1 MITDKPSAGDR
12 RTEDLEFCL
21 LSERCSLLIVSDI
34 EFPAMPPP
42 KNGTEFLDLVRKSG
56 LLEQKRIEGYVGSL
70 QQEGP
75 IENDASRL
83 ASRLIKDGIVTVFQ
97 ARQMLR
103 GRYKGFFLGKYKVL
117 EPIGSGG
124 MADIYLCEHTTMRHK
139 VAVKILP
146 LEKLK
151 DPSLLGRFRREAQ
164 AIATLNHPNI
174 VRAYDLDQEG
184 SLHYMVTE
192 YIDGSDLQELI
203 KRNGPLA
210 PERAANY
217 IAQAAA
223 GLQHLSEAGLVH
235 RDIKPGNL
243 LLDRTGTVKL
253 LDLGLAR
260 FSDIDRQDNL
270 TREYDDGRVLG
281 TADYIAPEQS
291 IKGSEVDIR
300 ADIYSLGGA
309 FYFLLKGEAPFEG
322 ASVTQK
328 LLFHQIK
335 EPPPLPSSVPK
346 DLVALMKKMMAKKAD
361 ERPQTPAEVVAAL
374 LRYLDQAF
382 PPAESELPPRSSVF
396 SSGPKTSAPRSSGRI
411 STRLPSIL
419 SGAPP
424 AGTSADSQRLKT
436 PSNADL
442 ALRTTPVSG
451 VNVGT
456 KPILSPA
463 VTVPEVV
470 EDDEEM
476 PAATAASEAF
486 AAQSSSYLSQHKWL
500 ILGCIAAIVLLVVAI
515 VMAFLAFGKTEKPA
529 NQAQVVDFRSR

>member
-1 MITDKPSAGDR
+1 
-12 RTEDLEFCL
+12 
-21 LSERCSLLIVSDI
+21 
-34 EFPAMPPP
+34 MPPP
-42 KNGTEFLDLVRKSG
+42 KNGPEFLDLVRKSG
-56 LLEQKRIEGYVGSL
+56 LLEPKRIEGYVGSL

-75 IENDASRL
+75 IEGDASRL

-174 VRAYDLDQEG
+174 VRAYDLDHEG
-184 SLHYMVTE
+184 NLHYMVTE
-192 YIDGSDLQELI
+192 YIDGSDLQELV
-203 KRNGPLA
+203 KRNGPLV

-223 GLQHLSEAGLVH
+223 GLQHLHEAGLVH

-243 LLDRTGTVKL
+243 LLDRTGAVKL

-260 FSDIDRQDNL
+260 FSDIERQDNL

-300 ADIYSLGGA
+300 ADIYSLGGS

-322 ASVTQK
+322 TSVTQK

-335 EPPPLPSSVPK
+335 DPPPLPAFVPK
-346 DLVALMKKMMAKKAD
+346 DIIALLKKMMMKKAD
-361 ERPQTPAEVVAAL
+361 ERPQTPADVVTAL
-374 LRYLDQAF
+374 LRYLEQAF
-382 PPAESELPPRSSVF
+382 PPVESELPPRASIF
-396 SSGPKTSAPRSSGRI
+396 SSGPKTSTPRSSGRI
-411 STRLPSIL
+411 SGRITPVLGATAL
-419 SGAPP
+419 SAK
-424 AGTSADSQRLKT
+424 ATDSQRVKT
-436 PSNADL
+436 PSAGDI
-442 ALRTTPVSG
+442 ALRSTPVSG

-456 KPILSPA
+456 KPIRSAA
-463 VTVPEVV
+463 VTIPEVV
-470 EDDEEM
+470 EDDEPENEVAGR
-476 PAATAASEAF
+476 PAFTM
-486 AAQSSSYLSQHKWL
+486 QGSSYLSKHKWL
-500 ILGCIAAIVLLVVAI
+500 ILGCILAILLLVAAIVMVFLVFA
-515 VMAFLAFGKTEKPA
+515 KSEKPVNDA
-529 NQAQVVDFRSR
+529 SVRPVAAPIASEFHFRS

>member
-1 MITDKPSAGDR
+1 
-12 RTEDLEFCL
+12 
-21 LSERCSLLIVSDI
+21 
-34 EFPAMPPP
+34 MPPP

-75 IENDASRL
+75 IEDDASRL

-192 YIDGSDLQELI
+192 YIDGSDLQELV

-335 EPPPLPSSVPK
+335 DPAPLTGSVPK
-346 DLVALMKKMMAKKAD
+346 DLVALIKKMMMKKAD
-361 ERPQTPAEVVAAL
+361 QRPQTPADVVAAL
-374 LRYLDQAF
+374 LRYLDHAF
-382 PPAESELPPRSSVF
+382 PPLETELPPRSSIF
-396 SSGPKTSAPRSSGRI
+396 SSGPRTSKSLGKISS
-411 STRLPSIL
+411 RLTPVLSAVPA
-419 SGAPP
+419 SGAS
-424 AGTSADSQRLKT
+424 GDSQRLKT
-436 PSNADL
+436 PSAADI

-451 VNVGT
+451 VKGGT
-456 KPILSPA
+456 KPILNQT
-463 VTVPEVV
+463 VTVPELV
-470 EDDEEM
+470 EDDEETQE
-476 PAATAASEAF
+476 ANARTAF
-486 AAQSSSYLSQHKWL
+486 VPQHSSYLSQHKWL
-500 ILGCIAAIVLLVVAI
+500 ILGCVLAILLLVGAI
-515 VMAFLAFGKTEKPA
+515 VMAFLAFANSEKPA
-529 NQAQVVDFRSR
+529 SETQNTSPANRQYVIPVV